1 MKLFKEHG
9 VNPMGSC
16 LPMLIQMPVWIALY
30 TTLQVSVEL
39 YHAPFIP
46 GWLEDLTA
54 KDPYYILPVGMGI
67 TMFLTQYLTP
77 SPMSNP
83 QQKVMGYAMTAFF
96 SFLMLS
102 LPSGLTL
109 YIFVNN
115 ILSIVQQ
122 MYLRSTMRGPTTPA
136 AGATVSVTPKRV

>member
-1 MKLFKEHG
+1 
-9 VNPMGSC
+9 MGSC

-30 TTLQVSVEL
+30 TTLQVSAEL
-39 YHAPFIP
+39 YNSVFIP
-46 GWLEDLTA
+46 GWLDDLTA

-77 SPMSNP
+77 SPMSQP
-83 QQKVMGYAMTAFF
+83 SQKIMGYAMTAFF

-109 YIFVNN
+109 YIFINN
-115 ILSIVQQ
+115 ILSIAQQ
-122 MYLRSTMRGPTTPA
+122 MYLRNAMRGPPASGTTIA
-136 AGATVSVTPKRV
+136 VSAK